1 MHKYDILIIKC
12 YYIQRIKIVV
22 LFQDLTRQLQQA
34 KRKLETLSEC
44 NGDKDTTSMGSRTSS
59 SGSLNTAGLSDNNSI
74 VSSNVYQ
81 HNHMTRHTSPPE
93 QEFPV
98 IIEQVEPN
106 PQVLIERIVK
116 LQRGHARKNEKIEF
130 MEDHI
135 SQLIDEI
142 KKKNKYVLSGMYP
155 AI

>member
-1 MHKYDILIIKC
+1 
-12 YYIQRIKIVV
+12 
-22 LFQDLTRQLQQA
+22 
-34 KRKLETLSEC
+34 
-44 NGDKDTTSMGSRTSS
+44 
-59 SGSLNTAGLSDNNSI
+59 
-74 VSSNVYQ
+74 
-81 HNHMTRHTSPPE
+81 MTRHTSPPE